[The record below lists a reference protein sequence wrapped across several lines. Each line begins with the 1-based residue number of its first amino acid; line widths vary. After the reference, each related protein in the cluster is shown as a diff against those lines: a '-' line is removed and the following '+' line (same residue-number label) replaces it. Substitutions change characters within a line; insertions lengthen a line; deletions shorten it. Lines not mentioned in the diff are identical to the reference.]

1 MKQLATITRS
11 WLVTSAPS
19 DPAPPHRA
27 LAGLRV
33 IDCSTVVAGPGCARH
48 LADFGA
54 DVIKVERPGGDGAR
68 SLGWPA
74 GDGDDSVW
82 WKLLAR
88 NKRCL
93 VLDLASI
100 AGRDHFLRLSDGAHV
115 VVENLR
121 AGSMEKLGLG
131 PAELWVRNP
140 KLVITRISG
149 FGLDGPYARR
159 PGFATLAEAMS
170 GFAAGNGEP
179 DGPPLPPPIAL
190 ADEVTGLVAA
200 FATMVA
206 LWSGVG
212 QVVDANLLDSM
223 LQVMGPLPSMAAM
236 FGYDQPRLGSGLPYT
251 VPRGTFL
258 AGDGRWVAFS
268 TSAEPVAARLMALIG
283 LEGDPRFTTAAGR
296 IANRAAVEEALQGW
310 VGARSAEEVLAACE
324 RADVAAAPVLRMT
337 ELVADPHVLARQ
349 SMVEVDGVVMPGPAA
364 RLSATPGQV
373 HWAGPS
379 RPVGRDESLTW
390 AEPVR

>member
-1 MKQLATITRS
+1 MSDSGPEAT
-11 WLVTSAPS
+11 WPLP
-19 DPAPPHRA
+19 

-48 LADFGA
+48 LGDFGA
-54 DVIKVERPGGDGAR
+54 EVIKVERPGSGDGAR

-74 GDGDDSVW
+74 EEGGDSVW
-82 WKLLAR
+82 WKILSR
-88 NKRCL
+88 NKRCIT
-93 VLDLASI
+93 LDLASPD
-100 AGRDHFLRLSDGAHV
+100 GRAALLDLCADAHV
-115 VVENLR
+115 LVENLR
-121 AGSMEKLGLG
+121 AGSLEKLGLG
-131 PAELWVRNP
+131 PEALWARNP
-140 KLVITRISG
+140 KLVVTRISG

-190 ADEVTGLVAA
+190 ADEVTGLTAA

-212 QVVDANLLDSM
+212 QVVDANLLESM

-236 FGYDQPRLGSGLPYT
+236 FAYDQPRLGSGLPYT
-251 VPRGTFL
+251 VPRGTFQ

-283 LEGDPRFTTAAGR
+283 LGDDPRFETAAGR
-296 IANRAAVEEALQGW
+296 IADRDVVEAALGEW
-310 VGARSAEEVLAACE
+310 VAARSADEVLDLCE
-324 RADVAAAPVLRMT
+324 SADVAAAPVLSMT
-337 ELVADPHVLARQ
+337 ELMADPHVVARG
-349 SMVEVDGVVMPGPAA
+349 SMIEVDGVTMPGPSA
-364 RLSATPGQV
+364 RLSATPGRV
-373 HWAGPS
+373 RWAGPP
-379 RPVGRDESLTW
+379 RPVPSGAPPAWSDPPGTPAPR
-390 AEPVR
+390 

>member
-1 MKQLATITRS
+1 MKHPVATTRS
-11 WLVTSAPS
+11 CRVP
-19 DPAPPHRA
+19 DPAPSRLP
-27 LAGLRV
+27 LEGLRV

-74 GDGDDSVW
+74 GEGDDSVW
-82 WKLLAR
+82 WKLLGR
-88 NKRCL
+88 NKRC
-93 VLDLASI
+93 VELDLSAEE
-100 AGRDHFLRLSDGAHV
+100 GRQRFLALSRDAHV

-131 PAELWVRNP
+131 PEQLWADNP
-140 KLVITRISG
+140 KLVITRVSG

-179 DGPPLPPPIAL
+179 GGPPLPPPIAL
-190 ADEVTGLVAA
+190 ADEATGLVAG

-212 QVVDANLLDSM
+212 QVVDANLLESM
-223 LQVMGPLPSMAAM
+223 LQLMGPLPSMAAM

-251 VPRGTFL
+251 VPRGTFQ

-268 TSAEPVAARLMALIG
+268 TSAEPVAARLMSLIG
-283 LEGDPRFTTAAGR
+283 VGEDPRFKTASGR
-296 IANRAAVEEALQGW
+296 IAHREAVEEALGTWIAQ
-310 VGARSAEEVLAACE
+310 RSAQEVLDRCAE
-324 RADVAAAPVLRMT
+324 ADVAAAPVLLMT
-337 ELVADPHVLARQ
+337 ELVRDPQVVARQ
-349 SMVEVDGVVMPGPAA
+349 SLVEVGGVVMPGPAA
-364 RLSATPGQV
+364 RLSATPGRV
-373 HWAGPS
+373 RWAGP
-379 RPVGRDESLTW
+379 GRAGADSEDVAW
-390 AEPVR
+390 R

>member
-1 MKQLATITRS
+1 M
-11 WLVTSAPS
+11 S
-19 DPAPPHRA
+19 DTGPDPTPPLP

-48 LADFGA
+48 LGDFGA
-54 DVIKVERPGGDGAR
+54 DVIKVERPGTGDGAR
-68 SLGWPA
+68 SLGWA
-74 GDGDDSVW
+74 AEEGGDSVW
-82 WKLLAR
+82 WKILSR
-88 NKRCL
+88 NKRCIS
-93 VLDLASI
+93 LDLASLE
-100 AGRDHFLRLSDGAHV
+100 GRDALLGLCEDAHV
-115 VVENLR
+115 LVENLR

-131 PAELWVRNP
+131 PEALWARNP
-140 KLVITRISG
+140 RLVVTRISG

-190 ADEVTGLVAA
+190 ADEVTGLTAA

-212 QVVDANLLDSM
+212 QVVDANLLESM

-251 VPRGTFL
+251 VPRGTFQ

-283 LEGDPRFTTAAGR
+283 LGEDPRFATAAGR
-296 IANRAAVEEALQGW
+296 IVDRDVVEAALREW
-310 VGARSAEEVLAACE
+310 VAARPAAEVLELCE
-324 RADVAAAPVLRMT
+324 EADVAAAPVLAMT
-337 ELVADPHVLARQ
+337 ELVADPHVVGRG
-349 SMVEVDGVVMPGPAA
+349 SMVEVDGITMPGPAA
-364 RLSATPGQV
+364 RLSATPGRV
-373 HWAGPS
+373 RWAGPS
-379 RPVGRDESLTW
+379 RPAPPDGVRPSW
-390 AEPVR
+390 ADPAEADD